1 MGQKTQN
8 LKKLMKVQVFNYP
21 DSNMKQEFGGLYRE
35 VRAEFFGFWTI
46 YRTDDEK
53 VLPRLP
59 PKTQE
64 HRVTAAC

>member
-1 MGQKTQN
+1 
-8 LKKLMKVQVFNYP
+8 MKVQVFNYP

-35 VRAEFFGFWTI
+35 LGLNFSDSDHH
-46 YRTDDEK
+46 RTDDEK

-59 PKTQE
+59 RKTQE